1 MQGANRNSNMQSS
14 ACHSTTI
21 LFATRFKTG
30 PEAKYSRYGFI
41 VNLACPTVFSTCF
54 IKCFILLQYLTDNL
68 LPLRIYS
75 YTFYLWQ
82 FLGPRSGGQAQEL
95 KEVLPAVVRDTVR
108 DGKPRLGV
116 AYQERHAQE
125 NHSEVFSGKK
135 NMTSNMTFNVFFPV
149 VICGSHRTLSRCWLL
164 LHRCCKKRSTCKN
177 ARLPGS
183 VKIGLQTF
191 WRVRFGEKNTGKMA
205 KTKIWK
211 LFGHQRSYLILQA
224 GGTSFQSGQEVGRV
238 PSDER
243 CWIWSRNALAGFQ
256 TSSDNLNR
264 FTYYHVS
271 VCCYECSFVSIW
283 RVFIV

>member
-75 YTFYLWQ
+75 YTFYLWR

-135 NMTSNMTFNVFFPV
+135 NMTSNMTFMCFFLLSSVGLIGPYRAADF
-149 VICGSHRTLSRCWLL
+149 CCTDAARKGQRARTQDCQAAWKLDPRRSGEWDLVKKTLAKWQRPRFESCLVTKDLTWFCRLEELVSSLDKKLVGYQVTKDVGFGVEMLL
-164 LHRCCKKRSTCKN
+164 LDFRH
-177 ARLPGS
+177 LQIIW
-183 VKIGLQTF
+183 IGLHIT
-191 WRVRFGEKNTGKMA
+191 
-205 KTKIWK
+205 
-211 LFGHQRSYLILQA
+211 
-224 GGTSFQSGQEVGRV
+224 
-238 PSDER
+238 
-243 CWIWSRNALAGFQ
+243 
-256 TSSDNLNR
+256 
-264 FTYYHVS
+264 TYPYAV
-271 VCCYECSFVSIW
+271 YECSFVSIW
-283 RVFIV
+283 RVFII